1 MTPRGLE
8 ALSERQLQVRLQTV
22 LTAIDRAVLRL
33 DDLVD
38 ASTDDGELV
47 EAHAG
52 DVEACGAALAR
63 VMALAHDV
71 YMDDGRRTGALMV
84 SVGHALH
91 GLALYPLPPRGT
103 GDVDR
108 LARVIALAVEGA
120 DGTEARRAIWR
131 LLTLVGVS
139 SAPPYGID
147 RERIVEEGTP
157 GQPVGKLVRRRADQT
172 WAELVLA
179 HGPLTCL
186 AALVDE
192 GGSRRVEEIASVLE
206 RLDLAAATKLR
217 RLGTANPSAGVAS
230 LVDHEEGWN
239 GPS

>member
-1 MTPRGLE
+1 MPRGLE
-8 ALSERQLQVRLQTV
+8 ALSERQLQLRLQTV

-47 EAHAG
+47 EAHTG
-52 DVEACGAALAR
+52 DVDACGAALAR
-63 VMALAHDV
+63 VMDLAHDV
-71 YMDDGRRTGALMV
+71 YLDDGRRTGALMV

-108 LARVIALAVEGA
+108 LARVISAAVEGA
-120 DGTEARRAIWR
+120 DGAEARRAIWR
-131 LLTLVGVS
+131 LLELVGVS

-157 GQPVGKLVRRRADQT
+157 GKAVTELVRRHSDEA

-179 HGPLTCL
+179 HGSLICL
-186 AALVDE
+186 AALLDE
-192 GGSRRVEEIASVLE
+192 GGPRRVEEIASVLE
-206 RLDLAAATKLR
+206 RLDRAAAATLR
-217 RLGTANPSAGVAS
+217 RLGTSDASGAASSAP
-230 LVDHEEGWN
+230 DREGCD